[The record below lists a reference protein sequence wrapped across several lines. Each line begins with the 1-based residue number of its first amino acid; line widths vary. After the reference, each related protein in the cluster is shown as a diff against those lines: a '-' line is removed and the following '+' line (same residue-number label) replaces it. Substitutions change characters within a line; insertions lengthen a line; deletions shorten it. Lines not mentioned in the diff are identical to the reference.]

1 MNKRYIDFVPTH
13 KVVSSEKKSTNTG
26 GVYAA
31 VPESGARRRV
41 NTSSGAASSRERA
54 SSVERRYVA
63 SEMEFGV
70 KKQSGVDG
78 GMDYGMGKHS
88 SVDGEVEYRTKRR
101 SARDDEVEF
110 GVIQDL
116 GSDYGGALEKRP
128 LNSRVVQ
135 EKVLTKTPVRNSD
148 KAVTKETKVKKR
160 TFKIPSNPFINQEK
174 VVKRPLSGNAYQ
186 KEPVAPKEEK
196 KGPVTIIT
204 KPKKDS
210 RVSLVVTI
218 IITIILGA
226 VAGTVAFLL
235 LPK

>member
-13 KVVSSEKKSTNTG
+13 KVVSSEKKSTNAG

-70 KKQSGVDG
+70 KRQSDVDG
-78 GMDYGMGKHS
+78 G
-88 SVDGEVEYRTKRR
+88 VEYGTKRR

-116 GSDYGGALEKRP
+116 GGDYGGVVEKRP

-135 EKVLTKTPVRNSD
+135 EKVLTKTPVRNLD
-148 KAVTKETKVKKR
+148 KAVTKETKAKKR

-210 RVSLVVTI
+210 KVSLVVTI

>member
-13 KVVSSEKKSTNTG
+13 KVVSSEKKSSNTG
-26 GVYAA
+26 GVYAV

-41 NTSSGAASSRERA
+41 SMSSGAASSRERA
-54 SSVERRYVA
+54 SSVERRCVA

-70 KKQSGVDG
+70 KKQSDVDG
-78 GMDYGMGKHS
+78 GVKYG
-88 SVDGEVEYRTKRR
+88 TKRR

-116 GSDYGGALEKRP
+116 GGDYGGVVEKRP
-128 LNSRVVQ
+128 LNSRTTQ
-135 EKVLTKTPVRNSD
+135 KEVLAKTSVRNSD
-148 KAVTKETKVKKR
+148 KALTKETKVKKR

-210 RVSLVVTI
+210 KVSLVVTI

>member
-13 KVVSSEKKSTNTG
+13 KVVSSEKKSTNAG
-26 GVYAA
+26 GVYAV

-41 NTSSGAASSRERA
+41 SMSSGAASSRERA

-78 GMDYGMGKHS
+78 GMDYEAK
-88 SVDGEVEYRTKRR
+88 KRLV
-101 SARDDEVEF
+101 RDDEVEF

-116 GSDYGGALEKRP
+116 GSDYGGVVEKRP

-135 EKVLTKTPVRNSD
+135 EEVLTKTPVRNSD

-174 VVKRPLSGNAYQ
+174 VVKRPLSGNVYQ
-186 KEPVAPKEEK
+186 KELAAPKEDK

-210 RVSLVVTI
+210 KVSLVVTI
-218 IITIILGA
+218 IITVILGA